1 MGSIN
6 WGALGVVSI
15 VSFAVAVLVVVL
27 VSLAL
32 VGLSARAPAQDGE
45 PVSADETP
53 IIGRGSPPLSPAAG
67 ATVAAICLLAAAA
80 IVVYGLYLII
90 F

>member
-1 MGSIN
+1 MSIH
-6 WGALGVVSI
+6 WEALA
-15 VSFAVAVLVVVL
+15 AVALVSLIVGVLVVVL

-53 IIGRGSPPLSPAAG
+53 IIGRGSTPLSPAAG
-67 ATVAAICLLAAAA
+67 TTVAAICLLAAAA